1 VRDPWQ
7 IAVHALREEGIGFVF
22 GLPGDPRN
30 LYDALYDTPEIRTIL
45 VRHET
50 SGVFMAM
57 ANARLTGKP
66 GICFGSPGPGVAN
79 LVPGILEA
87 YSACTPLLAFCP
99 TVSTQTYGM
108 GAFQEA
114 DQISMLRPITKWAV
128 RLETPQRMPWLMR
141 RAISISWNGKP
152 GPVAIEIPSNIGMT
166 KADVESYRPVGR
178 PLRSRGDETSIEEA
192 AQLILASK
200 RPILLA
206 GGGTVLSGA
215 SKELLK
221 LGEFLAIPIFT
232 TPSGRGSIPEDHPL
246 AMGLVGLYRTR
257 VGREVFESSDLVI
270 SVGSRNEEFQSG
282 GWTLKPKEA
291 KFLQI
296 DVDSFEIGRNYLP
309 DVAIVGDARLVLK
322 DIIDKL
328 KRAKSTAKFLDT
340 RRMKEITEAKQRQL
354 AEIEKE
360 CRSQTE
366 NISSKNVVW
375 ALNKLCGHDTILV
388 NENGSQDLWSY
399 YYPYYRV
406 LDIGDCIPPGEQT
419 CMGFGVAAAIGA
431 KLTRPDKKV
440 VCTTGDGAFQM
451 FMKELPTAVQYS
463 APVTWIV
470 LNNRSLG
477 WIKAVQRATGGR
489 YIATDFDVQPDFVK
503 IAEANKCHGE
513 RVERQS
519 QIEPA
524 IRGALKANAGGTP
537 AVLDFEVDP
546 WSFPEGFKEFHSRV
560 WDLRIQ

>member
-1 VRDPWQ
+1 MRDPWQ
-7 IAVHALREEGIGFVF
+7 VAVQALKEEGIRFVF

-66 GICFGSPGPGVAN
+66 GVCFGSPGPGVAN

-114 DQISMLRPITKWAV
+114 DQIPMLKPIAKWAI
-128 RLETPQRMPWLMR
+128 RLENPERMPWLMR
-141 RAISISWNGKP
+141 RAVSISWNGKP
-152 GPVAIEIPSNIGMT
+152 GPVVIEVPSNIGTT
-166 KADVESYRPVGR
+166 KADIEDYKPVR
-178 PLRSRGDETSIEEA
+178 KPLRSRGDPTDIEEA
-192 AQLILASK
+192 ARLILSSK
-200 RPILLA
+200 SPILLA
-206 GGGTVLSGA
+206 GGGVVLSGA
-215 SKELLK
+215 SKELLE
-221 LGEFLAIPIFT
+221 LGELLSIPIFT
-232 TPSGRGSIPEDHPL
+232 TASGRGSISEEHPL

-257 VGREVFESSDLVI
+257 VGKEVFESSDLII

-282 GWTLKPKEA
+282 NWKLKPAEA

-296 DVDSFEIGRNYLP
+296 DADPFEIGRNYLP
-309 DVAIVGDARLVLK
+309 DVAVVGDAKLVLK

-328 KRAKSTAKFLDT
+328 KSAAQTAKFLDAA
-340 RRMKEITEAKQRQL
+340 RVKEITKAKQHYL
-354 AEIEKE
+354 AEIEAE
-360 CRSQTE
+360 CTSHAER
-366 NISSKNVVW
+366 ISSKNVVW
-375 ALNKLCGHDTILV
+375 TLNKLCGHDTILV

-406 LDIGDCIPPGEQT
+406 LDAGDCIPPAEQT

-440 VCTTGDGAFQM
+440 ICTTGDGAFQM

-463 APVTWIV
+463 APVTWVI

-477 WIKAVQRATGGR
+477 WIKAIQKATGGR

-513 RVERQS
+513 RIEEQS
-519 QIEPA
+519 EIEPA
-524 IRGALKANAGGTP
+524 IKEALKANAENVP

-546 WSFPEGFKEFHSRV
+546 WSFPEGFKEFHSRI
-560 WDLRIQ
+560 WGLQID